1 MSNNL
6 PALLLVDAMVGATA
20 YTPALHESGGVAP
33 SLQAMDHVRRAQ
45 VDVYCSHDSLAISA
59 IREARRALHAAAAAA
74 AGVADALVALD
85 EASWFIR
92 HHEFLRAE
100 DALETALDLM
110 RAMSDRTPRVS

>member
-6 PALLLVDAMVGATA
+6 PAVLLVDAMVGATA
-20 YTPALHESGGVAP
+20 YAPQPHEAGAVPLSM
-33 SLQAMDHVRRAQ
+33 QAMEHVRRAQ

-59 IREARRALHAAAAAA
+59 IREARRALHAAPAG
-74 AGVADALVALD
+74 GVADALVALD

-100 DALETALDLM
+100 EALETALDLM
-110 RAMSDRTPRVS
+110 RAMSGRRAS

>member
-59 IREARRALHAAAAAA
+59 IREARRALHAAAAA
-74 AGVADALVALD
+74 GVADALVALD

>member
-59 IREARRALHAAAAAA
+59 IREARRALHAAAA
-74 AGVADALVALD
+74 DASRRTLALPH
-85 EASWFIR
+85 ARVR
-92 HHEFLRAE
+92 HACWVVNSGRSSLPCLHVTILIG
-100 DALETALDLM
+100 DLLLLD
-110 RAMSDRTPRVS
+110 